1 MIHGTSLDRRF
12 PEDQREIVAT
22 TQARLIN
29 EMVALFP
36 LIREN
41 AEGKSTLRQPN
52 PGDPVNIMISYNWDT
67 SQDRAIMLANALKE
81 KAAQSPAEIG
91 NVWIDVDNMDDKL
104 YHSMASALETSDLVL
119 VMPSKLY
126 EASCNCNLEIQYSRD
141 LKKEIMHCKVE
152 RGYHPRGVVGLILG
166 GSRYFDF
173 CSSEPTEFQKAFD
186 DMYQQILKFR
196 KSGGASPATPVVPTV
211 SPATAPAQVPV
222 APPAA
227 AASPVAAAVGAFV
240 PDTLKKLLVHLE
252 LDEYLETLE
261 DQGVQSIADLKL
273 WTAEE
278 LESIGL
284 KKGHAKRL
292 CSTAAAL

>member
-91 NVWIDVDNMDDKL
+91 NVWIDVDNMDGVTQDGGFAAMDPL
-104 YHSMASALETSDLVL
+104 RFSINASMQI
-119 VMPSKLY
+119 
-126 EASCNCNLEIQYSRD
+126 SCI
-141 LKKEIMHCKVE
+141 
-152 RGYHPRGVVGLILG
+152 
-166 GSRYFDF
+166 
-173 CSSEPTEFQKAFD
+173 
-186 DMYQQILKFR
+186 
-196 KSGGASPATPVVPTV
+196 
-211 SPATAPAQVPV
+211 TAWRQHWRHQ
-222 APPAA
+222 
-227 AASPVAAAVGAFV
+227 
-240 PDTLKKLLVHLE
+240 TLCL
-252 LDEYLETLE
+252 
-261 DQGVQSIADLKL
+261 
-273 WTAEE
+273 
-278 LESIGL
+278 
-284 KKGHAKRL
+284 
-292 CSTAAAL
+292 